1 MKKYVIKYFGFSNVY
16 SLAYTETP
24 EQFNDAM
31 NNGYERITRKRAE
44 QICAM
49 ENERA
54 KCDPSFSGYGDN
66 VIYPYD
72 AEYHSNDYDE
82 YIKRGYIM
90 EKREG
95 G

>member
-1 MKKYVIKYFGFSNVY
+1 MRKYVIKYHGFANVY
-16 SLAYTETP
+16 TLAYTETQK
-24 EQFNDAM
+24 QFNDAM

-49 ENERA
+49 ENYRIEHDNA
-54 KCDPSFSGYGDN
+54 FSGYGDN
-66 VIYPYD
+66 TIYPYD
-72 AEYHSNDYDE
+72 AEYHSNAYDE

-95 G
+95 R